1 MRLILLIILSS
12 LLPAKLTSTPYPLPP
27 TIYQVPPTPYH
38 LPSTTYWQQKV
49 HYQIDASLDD
59 SSEVI
64 TGKLRLTYTNNS
76 PNTLNEAFFH
86 LYQNSTQPG
95 SLTDKLYELNKIKP
109 TYGNYEKQ
117 GLGTQITWIQIEGN
131 KSTKPY
137 KKVILDP
144 QIDYTIMKIDLPEP
158 LQSGDSCVFEIWFKT
173 YFDRGSIRRRMKVFD
188 HHGVK
193 HFNGVHWYP
202 RICVYD
208 RKFTWETSQHL
219 EKEFY
224 GDFGTFDVKLNLP
237 EKYIVEATGL
247 LLNREEALP
256 DDLRKAIDI
265 NQPNS
270 RSPSPETQN
279 PKPNYQL
286 PPTKDQLPPTKTW
299 HFLAQNVHDFA
310 WTADPTYRIS
320 EVTWNGIQCV
330 AIAQAHN
337 AKNWT
342 KTAQY
347 LSEVIAFYSRNYGMY
362 AYPKIVVADAADG
375 MEYPMLTLCGGSYPS
390 HRALIAHEVAHN
402 WFMGMVGSNETYR
415 AALDEGFTQFL
426 TAEALKELKVEPFPE
441 YSRAIG
447 PYLDDAIDG
456 EDERLN
462 THSNEFH
469 EAVGHGGGYGNVYY
483 KTATMLYNLR
493 YFLGDSIFSIAMKNY
508 VEQWKFKHPYIEDF
522 RNSVIQSAQID
533 LNKVFDQWFES
544 KEVIDYGIKK
554 VKKLE
559 NGQYKITVH
568 RYGNLTMPVNL
579 DLLTRTESGRLI
591 FTQLTIPTNQ
601 YIIPNR
607 LSTKVWNSWGRLNR
621 DFTVNVSIE
630 PKHELTEIF
639 LDATYLLADID
650 RRNNR
655 WKKKISFKLDQ
666 GQGPNSNILEPYEV
680 LIRPAIA
687 YNQYSGTMIGAKF
700 TGQYA
705 SRKHVFDARIYYAL
719 NNQIYPLNYIKFA
732 HQTINGLVNWQHD
745 IRGGGTYFAEIISS
759 NQRLSSILGWKW
771 KLGKHTFGL
780 YGKDLRALSSNT
792 ETIINKNSLF
802 NGYLPTASTWSDR
815 TNTNFHL
822 FWNIQY
828 SGWSRSGTIAV
839 DTRLISP
846 WSQTQFGWFNL
857 EWKHQ
862 QPIKSTTFKS
872 RVFAQLA
879 QGANPSPESALY
891 TSSANPETQFQNMMV
906 RNLGNIQPNY
916 THLGGGLN
924 LRGFHGRAIG
934 IKSNDSI
941 MAFFRGTSGISI
953 NTEWHF
959 GKLLSPFLKNKF
971 ISFSP
976 YLFADAGLIAFQK
989 SNNWYN
995 SNLLADAGIGTWIN
1009 INNYNKII
1017 NRNYSYSPRTMRY
1030 RIDFPFFLN
1039 TVNPQENFVD
1049 FRFLIGV
1056 EAAF

>member
-1 MRLILLIILSS
+1 MRLILLIFFWSLFPTKLLS
-12 LLPAKLTSTPYPLPP
+12 TNDQLPP
-27 TIYQVPPTPYH
+27 TTYH
-38 LPSTTYWQQKV
+38 LPPTTYWQQKV

-86 LYQNSTQPG
+86 LYQNSNQPG

-247 LLNREEALP
+247 LINREEALP

-265 NQPNS
+265 NQPDP
-270 RSPSPETQN
+270 RSTSPETQN

-347 LSEVIAFYSRNYGMY
+347 LSEVIAFYSRNFGMY

-390 HRALIAHEVAHN
+390 HRSLIAHEVAHN

-469 EAVGHGGGYGNVYY
+469 EAVGQGGGYGNVYF

-533 LNKVFDQWFES
+533 LNKFFDQWFES

-559 NGQYKITVH
+559 NGQYKITVR

-579 DLLTRTESGRLI
+579 DLLTRTESGKLI

-666 GQGPNSNILEPYEV
+666 GQGPNTNILEPYEI
-680 LIRPAIA
+680 LIRPAYA
-687 YNQYSGTMIGAKF
+687 YNQFSGSIAGAKF
-700 TGQYA
+700 SGQYA
-705 SRKHVFDARIYYAL
+705 NRKHVFDARIYYAFH
-719 NNQIYPLNYIKFA
+719 NQIYSLSTVKYDQQNVLGFVKWS
-732 HQTINGLVNWQHD
+732 HTL
-745 IRGGGTYFAEIISS
+745 RGGGTYFAEIIGA
-759 NQRLSSILGWKW
+759 NQRLSSLFGWKW
-771 KLGKHTFGL
+771 KVGNQTFGL
-780 YGKDLRALSSNT
+780 YGKHLQS
-792 ETIINKNSLF
+792 INKNAETILNPNILF
-802 NGYLPTASTWSDR
+802 NGYLPTSKIWSDN
-815 TNTNFHL
+815 TNTNFHVY
-822 FWNIQY
+822 WNLNY
-828 SGWSRSGTIAV
+828 SGWNQSGSFLL

-846 WSQTQFGWFNL
+846 WSETQFGWING

-862 QPIKSTTFKS
+862 IPWKSTTFKS
-872 RVFAQLA
+872 RIFAQL
-879 QGANPSPESALY
+879 GYGTNPSPESVLY
-891 TSSANPETQFQNMMV
+891 ASSANPEMQFQNMFIRNMGNV
-906 RNLGNIQPNY
+906 RPEF
-916 THLGGGLN
+916 THFGGGLN
-924 LRGFHGRAIG
+924 LRGYQGRAIG
-934 IKSNDSI
+934 IHSNDSI
-941 MAFFRGTSGISI
+941 MAFFRGTSGLSW
-953 NTEWHF
+953 NAEWHF
-959 GKLLSPFLKNKF
+959 GKVLSPFLKNKF
-971 ISFSP
+971 ISLSP
-976 YLFADAGLIAFQK
+976 YLFADAGVMAFEK
-989 SNNWYN
+989 LKTWYY
-995 SNLLADAGIGTWIN
+995 SGLLTDAGIGTWIDF
-1009 INNYNKII
+1009 NNYNKIL
-1017 NRNYSYSPRTMRY
+1017 NRRNTYNPKTVRFRFDLP
-1030 RIDFPFFLN
+1030 IFLN
-1039 TVNPQENFVD
+1039 TVNYNEKFVD
-1049 FRFLIGV
+1049 FRFIIGV

>member
-1 MRLILLIILSS
+1 MRLVLFLLFIAANSALYSNSNS
-12 LLPAKLTSTPYPLPP
+12 LINNQPNP
-27 TIYQVPPTPYH
+27 TQ
-38 LPSTTYWQQKV
+38 YWQQKV
-49 HYQIDASLDD
+49 HYKIEATLDD
-59 SSEVI
+59 SAEI
-64 TGKLRLTYTNNS
+64 INGKLQLVYTNHS
-76 PNTLNEAFFH
+76 PNTLNEAYFH
-86 LYQNSTQPG
+86 LYQNSNQPG

-109 TYGNYEKQ
+109 TYGKYEKQ
-117 GLGTQITWIQIEGN
+117 GLGTQITWIQVAGTTDKN
-131 KSTKPY
+131 QPY
-137 KKVILDP
+137 KKIILDP
-144 QIDYTIMKIDLPEP
+144 QIDFTIMKIDLPEP
-158 LQSGDSCVFEIWFKT
+158 LKSGDSCVFEIWFKT

-237 EKYIVEATGL
+237 EKYIVEATGVL
-247 LLNREEALP
+247 MNQEEALP
-256 DDLRKAIDI
+256 DNLRKAIDI
-265 NQPNS
+265 NNPQSNVPRN
-270 RSPSPETQN
+270 QN
-279 PKPNYQL
+279 RL
-286 PPTKDQLPPTKTW
+286 KTW
-299 HFLAQNVHDFA
+299 HFLAKNVHDFA
-310 WTADPTYRIS
+310 WTADPTYRMS
-320 EVTWNGIQCV
+320 EVTWNGIKCV
-330 AIAQAHN
+330 ALAQEHN

-347 LSEVIAFYSRNYGMY
+347 LSEVVAFYSRNFGMY
-362 AYPKIVVADAADG
+362 EYPKIVVADAGDG

-426 TAEALKELKVEPFPE
+426 TTEALLELRVEPFAQ
-441 YSRAIG
+441 YNRAIG
-447 PYLDDAIDG
+447 PYLEEAIDG

-493 YFLGDSIFSIAMKNY
+493 YFLGDSVFQVAMKNY
-508 VEQWKFKHPYIEDF
+508 VEQWKFKHPYVEDF

-533 LNKVFDQWFES
+533 LNKFFDQWFES
-544 KEVIDYGIKK
+544 KEVIDYGIKS
-554 VKKLE
+554 VKYLKKE
-559 NGQYKITVH
+559 EQFKITVR

-579 DLLTRTESGRLI
+579 DLVTETESGRHLVMQI
-591 FTQLTIPTNQ
+591 TIPANQ
-601 YIIPNR
+601 YIIPGR
-607 LSTKVWNSWGRLNR
+607 MSTKVWNSWGRLNR
-621 DFTVNVSIE
+621 EFTVYVNHE
-630 PKHELTEIF
+630 PNHKLKEIY
-639 LDATYLLADID
+639 LDGQSLLADID

-655 WKKKISFKLDQ
+655 WKKKVNFKLDQ
-666 GQGPNSNILEPYEV
+666 GQGPSTYILNPYEV
-680 LIRPAIA
+680 LFRPAIA
-687 YNQYSGTMIGAKF
+687 YNQYSGTLLGAKF

-705 SRKHVFDARIYYAL
+705 NRKHVFDARVYYAL
-719 NNQIYPLNYIKFA
+719 QNQVYSLNYVKFTP
-732 HQTINGLVNWQHD
+732 QTINGFVNWQHNL
-745 IRGGGTYFAEIISS
+745 RGGGTYFAEIISS
-759 NQRLSSILGWKW
+759 NQRLSSLFGWKW
-771 KLGKHTFGL
+771 KLGNHTFGL
-780 YGKDLRALSSNT
+780 YGKDLRPLRLNT
-792 ETIINKNSLF
+792 EETLDQNSLF
-802 NGYLPTASTWSDR
+802 NGFLPTSSTWSDR

-828 SGWSRSGTIAV
+828 SGWSRSGALNI

-872 RVFAQLA
+872 RVFAQISD
-879 QGANPSPESALY
+879 GINPSPESALY
-891 TSSANPETQFQNMMV
+891 ASSANPETQFQNMMV

-934 IKSNDSI
+934 VKSNDSI
-941 MAFFRGTSGISI
+941 MAFFRGTSGVSI

-959 GKLLSPFLKNKF
+959 GKWLSPFLKNKF
-971 ISFSP
+971 ISFTP

-989 SNNWYN
+989 STKWYN
-995 SNLLADAGIGTWIN
+995 SGLLADAGIGTWIN

-1017 NRNYSYSPRTMRY
+1017 NRTYTYSPKTMRY
-1030 RIDFPFFLN
+1030 RIDLPIFLN
-1039 TVNPQENFVD
+1039 TVNQQEKFVD